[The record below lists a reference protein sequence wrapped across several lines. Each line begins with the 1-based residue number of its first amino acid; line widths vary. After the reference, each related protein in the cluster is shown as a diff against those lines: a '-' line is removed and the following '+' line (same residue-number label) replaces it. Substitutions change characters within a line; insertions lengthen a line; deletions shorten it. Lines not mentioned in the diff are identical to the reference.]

1 MMFRT
6 HLFLGFLL
14 AVLVSPYLPIKD
26 KFIFLTIA
34 TICSCF
40 PDIDHA
46 KSKISSEFPPFKIFS
61 LLFRHRGITHS
72 LFTAAILGGVA
83 YYYLNL
89 DFALGIFIGF
99 AAHILGDALTKNG
112 VAPLYPL
119 TAFKIRGF
127 ITTGGLFE
135 KIILYGII
143 TGIIY
148 KVSLAF

>member
-14 AVLVSPYLPIKD
+14 AILVSPYLPVTN
-26 KFIFLTIA
+26 KFLFLMIA

-40 PDIDHA
+40 PDVDHA
-46 KSKISSEFPPFKIFS
+46 RSKLNSEFPPFKIFS

-72 LFTAAILGGVA
+72 IFTAAILGGVA
-83 YYYLNL
+83 YYYLSL
-89 DFALGIFIGF
+89 DIALGIFIGF
-99 AAHILGDALTKNG
+99 AAHVLGDALTKNG

-119 TAFKIRGF
+119 TTFKIKGF
-127 ITTGGLFE
+127 ITTGSLFE
-135 KIILYGII
+135 KVILYGII